1 MVVSIANA
9 PSRGRNGLRRVRF
22 REART
27 GVEGEVG
34 EIAGDDIL
42 GHPKM
47 SGAADAPENWI
58 VKLNRG

>member
-1 MVVSIANA
+1 
-9 PSRGRNGLRRVRF
+9 LRCVRF

-27 GVEGEVG
+27 GVEGEAG

-47 SGAADAPENWI
+47 SGAVDAPENWI